1 MARAKKEG
9 IARTFYLKK
18 DVAEAMDKYSEQTG
32 IPKTTVVEKAIEEYI
47 RMRDTKSNTSLP
59 DMKPKQ

>member
-1 MARAKKEG
+1 MARAKKDG

-18 DVAEAMDKYSEQTG
+18 DIAEAMDRYSEQTG

-47 RMRDTKSNTSLP
+47 RVRDVNNNIPLPDIDTK
-59 DMKPKQ
+59 Q